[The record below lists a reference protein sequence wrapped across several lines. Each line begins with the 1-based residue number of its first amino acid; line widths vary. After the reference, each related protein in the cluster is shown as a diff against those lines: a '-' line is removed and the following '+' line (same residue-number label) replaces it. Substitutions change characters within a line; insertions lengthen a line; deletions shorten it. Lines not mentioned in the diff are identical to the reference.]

1 MLHGPALADSTVHI
15 VRQLA
20 TALDSAFDP
29 VRQRLDATRKLDLG
43 KLDAL
48 AALTL
53 LRSVLRGSESL
64 SATRLG
70 VAGLAASVAL
80 MQPVAAKHG
89 LQQADVTRQLRTLS
103 LVSSW
108 QSLVYKLCDC
118 SFLYFSRDMLPEFL
132 KGIVRKDPQHA
143 GRIQLVCSAFTDAS
157 RILALAVHFE
167 GKSGEGS
174 SSDGEQPNAF
184 VSSLEEWIEDQVD
197 ECIVGPICSE
207 VERRLRLTVHTVHL
221 DHMKA
226 SNIREEKASPLLPLL
241 CLAPVRI
248 LSRCIDVNAAVT
260 RRLEAS
266 FYSFTSLKPEDWMTY
281 AEMRFLAGEKYG
293 LAIGDSYL
301 PMGTLEQGL
310 DVLQIMRNIPIF
322 VARYNY
328 DANSQT
334 FIERKSE
341 KGGKHLNTIN
351 MYSISNSIRTHG
363 TGMMNTTVNYTYKF
377 LTKKIFMFSQFLF
390 DGKCLWLATSAS
402 FAASCISH
410 LLTPVYLRCP
420 NSQTIS
426 DRASPRLRAGIASTK
441 TTKTWDSSESSL
453 LGKLKTLVRTKLVL
467 CPLLMLSLPASVPRF
482 CLSIDFVSPFIG
494 IRTQEP

>member
-15 VRQLA
+15 ARQLA
-20 TALDSAFDP
+20 TALDGAFDP

-108 QSLVYKLCDC
+108 QTLAYKLCDC

-143 GRIQLVCSAFTDAS
+143 GRLQLVCSAFTDAS
-157 RILALAVHFE
+157 RILALAEHFE
-167 GKSGEGS
+167 GKGGGGGGGG
-174 SSDGEQPNAF
+174 DGGGEQANVF
-184 VSSLEEWIEDQVD
+184 VSSLEDWIEKQVD
-197 ECIVGPICSE
+197 ECVVAPLCTE

-241 CLAPVRI
+241 CLAPVRV
-248 LSRCIDVNAAVT
+248 LSRRVDINASVT

-390 DGKCLWLATSAS
+390 DGGCGGVVL
-402 FAASCISH
+402 
-410 LLTPVYLRCP
+410 LRC
-420 NSQTIS
+420 SVVLT
-426 DRASPRLRAGIASTK
+426 AAL
-441 TTKTWDSSESSL
+441 EL
-453 LGKLKTLVRTKLVL
+453 TLSFS
-467 CPLLMLSLPASVPRF
+467 LSLP
-482 CLSIDFVSPFIG
+482 LSRIDYIRSRLSKGARWYRKHKDDKDIG
-494 IRTQEP
+494 QQ